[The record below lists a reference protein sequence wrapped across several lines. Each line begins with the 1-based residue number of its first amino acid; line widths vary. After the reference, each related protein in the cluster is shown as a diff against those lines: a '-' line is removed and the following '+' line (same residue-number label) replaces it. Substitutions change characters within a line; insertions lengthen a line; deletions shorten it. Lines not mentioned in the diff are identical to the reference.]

1 MHCDKTGKLPG
12 GIKVNISIQGQIGE
26 VSIFIRPHI
35 QECLHKLKEHY
46 EIVLFTASIKD
57 YADAILKYIDPEDT
71 IFDYKLYREHC
82 IEYYNSYMVKDLRII
97 RNRNLKD
104 MVLVDNSA
112 ISFLSQLSN
121 GIPIIPYSDSKDD
134 DELLDLTR
142 YLLSIKDNYDLR
154 IHNKKTF

>member
-1 MHCDKTGKLPG
+1 
-12 GIKVNISIQGQIGE
+12 
-26 VSIFIRPHI
+26 
-35 QECLHKLKEHY
+35 
-46 EIVLFTASIKD
+46 VLFTASYKD
-57 YADAILKYIDPEDT
+57 YADAILKLIDPEDK
-71 IFDYKLYREHC
+71 IFDYKLYRENC